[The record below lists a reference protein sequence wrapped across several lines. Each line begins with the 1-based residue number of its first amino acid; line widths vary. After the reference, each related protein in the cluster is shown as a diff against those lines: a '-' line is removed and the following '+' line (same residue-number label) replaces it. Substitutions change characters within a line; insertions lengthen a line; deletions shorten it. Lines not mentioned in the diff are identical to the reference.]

1 MMMKYATVTVTE
13 GGKGTW
19 EGPPL
24 AEVSR
29 DLLRNLDIYSPQVG
43 DVFWIG
49 PFPVRVVDL
58 RPYERAFDV
67 IIVERRDGKNIPD
80 EVFLFW
86 YKITLFMRL
95 VNIRLLKTAKI
106 WNLLDVEEGV
116 RPYWGDLRVLKAF
129 RRKKND
135 QA

>member
-1 MMMKYATVTVTE
+1 MATKYAKVMISDDG
-13 GGKGTW
+13 GGKW
-19 EGPPL
+19 EGSPL

-29 DLLRNLDIYSPQVG
+29 DWLQNLGIPDPQVG
-43 DVFWIG
+43 DVFGLG

-58 RPYERAFDV
+58 WPYDRVFDV